1 MTNHYMN
8 NNVSLNN
15 IFNGEFFYLGE
26 ESDVKFRLKCRD
38 KEDNFWF
45 ITQFTLDMLLSDT
58 DIPYRI
64 AYIRVMFLGQ
74 DPGEIPSSW
83 DKIIS
88 FISTVWS
95 AERLFLFLSPSQR
108 LRLEEILSIR
118 YDCKDIENEPVFELS
133 ILEGRGKTKK
143 VFIKEQERIKRLMR
157 SKIDVSSV
165 LLQNKDELSMF
176 LYDDNRK
183 RSDYSRFG
191 IYED

>member
-8 NNVSLNN
+8 NNVSLND
-15 IFNGEFFYLGE
+15 ILNGDFFYLDE
-26 ESDVKFRLKCRD
+26 ESGVKFRLKIRQR
-38 KEDNFWF
+38 EDSFFF
-45 ITQFTLDMLLSDT
+45 ITESTLDMLLPDS
-58 DIPYRI
+58 ILPNRI
-64 AYIRVMFLGQ
+64 AYIRVMFVGQ
-74 DPGEIPSSW
+74 YPGEIPSSW

-183 RSDYSRFG
+183 RSDNS